1 MGWRLQPWAFFFSLC
16 PVTLFYLWVMNR
28 SCFIMKWGK
37 AVFWEVALLYLVV
50 CFRPWRAHLNLALL
64 FPVAPPQCSWVVLV
78 AMEDTR
84 KWCGAANRIWVHSV
98 CMCTCM
104 FCEGVCVKCFLYVL
118 IHLCTKIFA
127 LCMCVLRQPAEQ
139 GKTSAHSGTG
149 LLPLHM
155 APAEQRF
162 TA

>member
-1 MGWRLQPWAFFFSLC
+1 MMWWCRQDMS
-16 PVTLFYLWVMNR
+16 
-28 SCFIMKWGK
+28 
-37 AVFWEVALLYLVV
+37 AV
-50 CFRPWRAHLNLALL
+50 
-64 FPVAPPQCSWVVLV
+64 
-78 AMEDTR
+78 
-84 KWCGAANRIWVHSV
+84 SV
-98 CMCTCM
+98 YVRVYV
-104 FCEGVCVKCFLYVL
+104 FCEGVCVKCLLYVL
-118 IHLCTKIFA
+118 IHLCTKFFA